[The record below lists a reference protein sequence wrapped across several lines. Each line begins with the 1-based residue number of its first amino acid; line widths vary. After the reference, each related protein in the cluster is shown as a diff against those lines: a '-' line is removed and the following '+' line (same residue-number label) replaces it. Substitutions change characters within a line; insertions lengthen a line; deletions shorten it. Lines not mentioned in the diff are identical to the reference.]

1 MTKEAL
7 KMALEALEE
16 PKEHFA
22 KHRRLE
28 AITAI
33 KEALAQ
39 EQEPVTYSGNGTAG
53 READARPTGFFFQM
67 PKPMTQPENE
77 PVVWMYQDKST
88 HEVRFQKHMRGF
100 VDHGA
105 TYETPLYTTPPPCP
119 TCEALARTVMMDQTG
134 RDAWVGLTDEEAN
147 ELWEST
153 DSDWELMKRI
163 EAKLKHKNTRGQE

>member
-7 KMALEALEE
+7 KLALEALEE

-53 READARPTGFFFQM
+53 READVRPTGFFFQM
-67 PKPMTQPENE
+67 PPGVGQKTTGENN
-77 PVVWMYQDKST
+77 
-88 HEVRFQKHMRGF
+88 
-100 VDHGA
+100 
-105 TYETPLYTTPPPCP
+105 L
-119 TCEALARTVMMDQTG
+119 
-134 RDAWVGLTDEEAN
+134 
-147 ELWEST
+147 
-153 DSDWELMKRI
+153 
-163 EAKLKHKNTRGQE
+163 

>member
-39 EQEPVTYSGNGTAG
+39 PKEPEQEPVTYLGNGTAG

-67 PKPMTQPENE
+67 PPGVGKKTTGENNL
-77 PVVWMYQDKST
+77 S
-88 HEVRFQKHMRGF
+88 
-100 VDHGA
+100 
-105 TYETPLYTTPPPCP
+105 
-119 TCEALARTVMMDQTG
+119 
-134 RDAWVGLTDEEAN
+134 
-147 ELWEST
+147 
-153 DSDWELMKRI
+153 
-163 EAKLKHKNTRGQE
+163 